1 MERYPFPFHASRHSP
16 PLSSPA
22 TNWLPENQLG
32 GLSGSSVSFSSAGR
46 DVALATYAFLLYFGA
61 TFFHD
66 CPKKKQL
73 YLQEVPERRSK
84 IYINKYIRGNLKFPQ
99 GIPPGY
105 MSGRNTDW
113 SYVRQSSSQFSNNKL
128 TPSFFTDRMP
138 LLLPYQQCQ
147 SIEGW
152 VIGHALN
159 RSTNL
164 GRSHCHGSV
173 PVTHFTLYSSGV
185 CDFLLHVEPATA
197 VEIVILTVC

>member
-1 MERYPFPFHASRHSP
+1 MEHYPFPFHASRHSP

-128 TPSFFTDRMP
+128 TPSFLQTGCRYCCP
-138 LLLPYQQCQ
+138 TN
-147 SIEGW
+147 S
-152 VIGHALN
+152 VKALK
-159 RSTNL
+159 
-164 GRSHCHGSV
+164 GGS
-173 PVTHFTLYSSGV
+173 
-185 CDFLLHVEPATA
+185 
-197 VEIVILTVC
+197 